1 MAIYT
6 TEQAAQNALVQEATF
21 YPEDQPPLSS
31 VLFRNNRNLLLINMG
46 KASSIGLEK
55 ANNSEAVRLLHI
67 ALFTI
72 IPEIDG
78 VNTIAKNNA
87 LGLKLSDGSFPRVF
101 SAVTESL
108 VLYFQQSTPEL
119 AGAADGL
126 VGRKTIY
133 ELDKALNRIGGYD
146 AVNGGTIINYGLSE
160 NINADTVVYQ
170 INSSYGYVPLY
181 DKPLAQDENIILKL
195 NKDDIVHVVRKHP
208 DATAAGWYQVI
219 VLSADMATQDDEGK
233 QRLKDAYNDSISIEG
248 HIQAAY
254 IWEYWEDDGSQV
266 KAPMPDI
273 YSKLYRIPA
282 LPAGEDIEVF
292 SNQQLRN
299 IIQTNYYDEVKI
311 YPLNADGEAFVPS
324 DPSQIITFPSRG
336 TIDNNEINTEPFF
349 LFCLN
354 LLIYAN
360 NPIPGDT
367 TNRSIYP
374 NNDIANGNTKDFYSK
389 TDTEDAHEILESL
402 LENGTAPNDL
412 YAHFTSVIKNVSADY
427 DYIDTGA
434 VINKKLKVLLRATN
448 QYHMWIPSR
457 QCAESLWR
465 LVNNKYTQE
474 LPASDPIVELAKVAV
489 KTLFP
494 ARSFGARLKVN
505 IGATIG
511 FIGGDFEGDLS
522 IWRQDTEDEDVHIL
536 KISAFGQI
544 GLGADVGVEAGFGF
558 WLGGN
563 NRKKE
568 KRGIGAAAG
577 ASVQAGGVVNALV
590 EFEIPI
596 TGKDPVSRGLAAM
609 MYSSVGVLLPIA
621 APFAFSRAIE
631 NYNLDIWNYMT
642 KLKVYGGVQGQA
654 GAMASAGLK
663 FGKDTEEDKFGNGT
677 ANSKS
682 LKPTILSSL
691 ISKAAKKGAINA
703 GISVGAEFGFG
714 FDIDVKYYVGD
725 QYQKCMRDDGTRV
738 PLEIKVFAFGEG
750 GAHFEFFTSL
760 SLGLFGIPILPGV
773 LLQQGLGIKMGIIY
787 DITQEPD
794 VVNNDTSN
802 YEFSFGKMLKNGKKL
817 ISLYNFSG
825 DLDRYL
831 EYGYENTFNFN
842 LDSLVETFTS
852 GVDPATILPGGSTNL
867 GYDFGQT
874 LTQVLNQLDG
884 AEFKKRFGLGY
895 KRRGYKSLQRAQR
908 IIGERWYSAKLKHMG
923 RNSKFKGL
931 ASFQSYIDL
940 NYTIKGEDYIKA
952 IKALIMMVRVGVAHN
967 TAQDNTELNTLNQ
980 VLDEFTSNEKT
991 NDEKID
997 YAVSLYSDTALE
1009 TILNTHAEAGDVF
1022 SHIFSLIC
1030 VEIGNRSGF
1039 YKSNKPSLSNM
1050 NPKFFS
1056 VARTMVINYVTKWEN
1071 INIALH
1077 SELSFAFAV
1086 GGSLGLGAKVRAF
1099 LGVEAAIVSHSDFIK
1114 DDYVYLDSFW
1124 SKIIQKLL
1132 SITPV
1137 NSMTNQL
1144 LTEAEKQ
1151 KLIQFVFDKQ
1161 L

>member
-21 YPEDQPPLSS
+21 YPDDQPPLRS
-31 VLFRNNRNLLLINMG
+31 VLFRNNRNLSLINMG
-46 KASSIGLEK
+46 KAASLGIGRE
-55 ANNSEAVRLLHI
+55 NNSGAVRLLHI

-72 IPEIDG
+72 VPEMDG
-78 VNTIAKNNA
+78 VPTSMRDTA
-87 LGLKLSDGSFPRVF
+87 LSLRLNGISFPREF
-101 SAVTESL
+101 SATTESL
-108 VLYFQQSTPEL
+108 VQYFQQNTPEL
-119 AGAADGL
+119 AGVPDGL
-126 VGRKTIY
+126 VGRKTLY

-146 AVNGGTIINYGLSE
+146 SENGGTIINYGLSE
-160 NINADTVVYQ
+160 NINNDTVVYQ
-170 INSSYGYVPLY
+170 TYSGLDYVPLY
-181 DKPLAQDENIILKL
+181 DKPLAADENIILKL
-195 NKDDIVHVVRKHP
+195 KKDDIVHVLRKHP
-208 DATAAGWYQVI
+208 DATAAGWYQII
-219 VLSADMATQDDEGK
+219 VLSADMDVQDDEGK
-233 QRLKDAYNDSISIEG
+233 QRLKDAYNDSISVEG

-254 IWEYWEDDGSQV
+254 IWEYWENDGSQY

-273 YSKLYRIPA
+273 YSKLYRIPG
-282 LPAGEDIEVF
+282 LPAEQDIEIF
-292 SNQQLRN
+292 SNQQIRN

-324 DPSQIITFPSRG
+324 DPSEIITFPSRG
-336 TIDNNEINTEPFF
+336 TVDNNEINNEPFF

-367 TNRSIYP
+367 TLRSIYP
-374 NNDIANGNTKDFYSK
+374 NSEGVNTKAFYSNI
-389 TDTEDAHEILESL
+389 DTETAHANLESL
-402 LENGTAPNDL
+402 LENGTAPNEL
-412 YAHFTSVIKNVSADY
+412 YAHFTNVIKNASADY
-427 DYIDTGA
+427 DYIDTSA
-434 VINKKLKVLLRATN
+434 VIDRKLKVLLRATN

-474 LPASDPIVELAKVAV
+474 LPQSDPVVELAKRAV
-489 KTLFP
+489 KTLFYF
-494 ARSFGARLKVN
+494 RSFGARLKVN

-511 FIGGDFEGDLS
+511 FIGGDFEGDMS
-522 IWRQDTEDEDVHIL
+522 IWRQDTEDEDVQIL

-563 NRKKE
+563 NRKKQ
-568 KRGIGAAAG
+568 KRGIGIAAG
-577 ASVQAGGVVNALV
+577 ASVQEGAVVNALV

-596 TGKDPVSRGLAAM
+596 TGNDPVSRGLASM

-642 KLKVYGGVQGQA
+642 KLKVYGGIKGQA

-663 FGKDTEEDKFGNGT
+663 FGKESEEDKFGDGT

-691 ISKAAKKGAINA
+691 LSKAAKKGAVSA
-703 GISVGAEFGFG
+703 GISVGSEFGFG

-750 GAHFEFFTSL
+750 QSHFEFFTSL
-760 SLGLFGIPILPGV
+760 SLGLFGIPILPGI

-794 VVNNDTSN
+794 VIDNNTQN

-831 EYGYENTFNFN
+831 EYGYESTFNFN
-842 LDSLVETFTS
+842 LDSLVETFTA
-852 GVDPATILPGGSTNL
+852 GVDPTTILPGGGSINL

-895 KRRGYKSLQRAQR
+895 TRRGYRSLLRAQR
-908 IIGERWYSAKLKHMG
+908 IIGNRWHTAKLQHMG
-923 RNSKFKGL
+923 RKSKFRGL
-931 ASFQSYIDL
+931 ASFQSYFDL

-952 IKALIMMVRVGVAHN
+952 IKSLIMMVRVAVAYN
-967 TAQDNTELNTLNQ
+967 TAQDNTELNTLDQILN
-980 VLDEFTSNEKT
+980 EFTDNEKT

-997 YAVSLYSDTALE
+997 YAVGLFADTALE
-1009 TILNTHAEAGDVF
+1009 TILNTHANAGDVF

-1039 YKSNKPSLSNM
+1039 YKSDKPSLSNLD
-1050 NPKFFS
+1050 PRFLR
-1056 VARTMVINYVTKWEN
+1056 VARTMVINYVSKWEN
-1071 INIALH
+1071 VNVSLH
-1077 SELSFAFAV
+1077 SELTYAIAV

-1099 LGVEAAIVSHSDFIK
+1099 LGVEASLVSHSDFIK
-1114 DDYVYLDSFW
+1114 DDYVYLNSSW
-1124 SKIIQKLL
+1124 SKAIQKLL
-1132 SITPV
+1132 DISPINTAAD
-1137 NSMTNQL
+1137 QI
-1144 LTEAEKQ
+1144 LTEADKQ
-1151 KLIQFVFDKQ
+1151 KLIQFLFDKQ